1 MIFKGVKYEFSTLP
15 WQYAGKGAWIFVTL
29 PVELSK
35 EIHDNFKSEEE
46 EWGRLKATSQ
56 IGQSKWNTAIWFDSK
71 SEAYLL
77 ALKAEIRKKENIEV
91 DKTVQVILWI

>member
-1 MIFKGVKYEFSTLP
+1 MIFKGVKYEFSVLP
-15 WQYAGKGAWIFVTL
+15 WQFSGKGAWIFVTL
-29 PVELSK
+29 PAVLSK
-35 EIHDNFKSEEE
+35 EIRDNFRSEEE
-46 EWGRLKATSQ
+46 GWGRLKATAQ
-56 IGQSKWNTAIWFDSK
+56 IGQSEWNTAIWYDSK